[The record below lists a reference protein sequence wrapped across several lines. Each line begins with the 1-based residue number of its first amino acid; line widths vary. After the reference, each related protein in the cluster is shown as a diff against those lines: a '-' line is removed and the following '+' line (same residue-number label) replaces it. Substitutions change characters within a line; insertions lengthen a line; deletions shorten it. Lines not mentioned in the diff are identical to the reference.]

1 MVSIKKYNISWS
13 PNFQKELG
21 NIYNYI
27 NNVLNEHTITVKLYD
42 NIITEIYSLNFH
54 CNQNY
59 LNLI

>member
-1 MVSIKKYNISWS
+1 MISIKKYNISWS
-13 PNFQKELG
+13 QNFQKELG

-27 NNVLNEHTITVKLYD
+27 NNVLNEHTIAVKLYD

>member
-27 NNVLNEHTITVKLYD
+27 NNVLNEHSITVKLYD

>member
-1 MVSIKKYNISWS
+1 MISIKKYNISWS

-27 NNVLNEHTITVKLYD
+27 NNVLNEHTIAVKLYD

>member
-13 PNFQKELG
+13 PNFQKKLG

-27 NNVLNEHTITVKLYD
+27 NNVLNEHTIAVKLYD